1 VDNRVRELR
10 LQRGLT
16 QEQLGALVDVSRRT
30 IISIETGRFDPSLTL
45 AIRLARAFDT
55 QVEEL
60 FHLP

>member
-10 LQRGLT
+10 LDCGLT
-16 QEQLGALVDVSRRT
+16 QEQLAALVDVSRRT

-45 AIRLARAFDT
+45 AIHLARTFEMP
-55 QVEEL
+55 VEEL

>member
-45 AIRLARAFDT
+45 AIHLARTFDT
-55 QVEEL
+55 RVEEL

>member
-10 LQRGLT
+10 LERGLT
-16 QEQLGALVDVSRRT
+16 QEQLAALVDVSRRT

-45 AIRLARAFDT
+45 AIHLARTFEMP
-55 QVEEL
+55 VEEL

>member
-10 LQRGLT
+10 LERGLT
-16 QEQLGALVDVSRRT
+16 QAQLAALVEVSRRT

-45 AIRLARAFDT
+45 AIHLARTFEMP
-55 QVEEL
+55 VEEL